1 MDIIPADTAN
11 YVVSI
16 LSVIYRTTIYGSIYY
31 ANGAF
36 TTFTNIR
43 HYLFIP
49 KKVIQIEYI

>member
-16 LSVIYRTTIYGSIYY
+16 LSVIYRTTIYDGLHHGNRYVS
-31 ANGAF
+31 N
-36 TTFTNIR
+36 FTNIR

-49 KKVIQIEYI
+49 KKIIQIEYI

>member
-49 KKVIQIEYI
+49 KKTIQIEYI